1 MDDPELSYVE
11 SKSRKR
17 ERVYVDGVYDLF
29 HVGHVN
35 FFKRVREMF
44 DNVWLIAGITSD
56 CDTEK
61 FKGKTVISAKERCEM
76 VRQCRY
82 VDEVIE
88 DCPWKID
95 SEFIKSNN
103 IDWVVHDETPY
114 EMGGDGDDVYS
125 YVKSIGK
132 FKHAD
137 RTYGI
142 SSTDIISKIIKNYNH
157 YLVRNLK
164 RGMNRKDLN
173 LSWWTVFHVMATH
186 KIKTGELLKDATELA
201 KDIEEHIDLISD
213 KFIKK
218 NELFQN
224 RIDEIRRVAT
234 TSNFVKISE
243 SVSCFLPYAA
253 LTIAG
258 GFFIFKKIYN

>member
-1 MDDPELSYVE
+1 
-11 SKSRKR
+11 
-17 ERVYVDGVYDLF
+17 
-29 HVGHVN
+29 
-35 FFKRVREMF
+35 
-44 DNVWLIAGITSD
+44 
-56 CDTEK
+56 
-61 FKGKTVISAKERCEM
+61 
-76 VRQCRY
+76 
-82 VDEVIE
+82 
-88 DCPWKID
+88 
-95 SEFIKSNN
+95 
-103 IDWVVHDETPY
+103 
-114 EMGGDGDDVYS
+114 
-125 YVKSIGK
+125 
-132 FKHAD
+132 
-137 RTYGI
+137 
-142 SSTDIISKIIKNYNH
+142 
-157 YLVRNLK
+157 
-164 RGMNRKDLN
+164 MNRKDLN